1 MKIRPGV
8 WLIASMTLGFGPFA
22 AHAETY
28 RWTDEKGDV
37 HYSDQIPPDQVKNR
51 RSKLSAQGF
60 EVDVVEA
67 PKTPEQQ
74 EREHLLKK
82 LREQQEKVLNEQR
95 EQDRALVRTY
105 RSVDEII
112 TALKIKLDRFDQA
125 IEIARTTS
133 QRQVQLL
140 SEKKKAAELL
150 ESSGQP
156 IPQSTRDGLAA
167 QQNRLDSYMRQ
178 QAKLENEKRA
188 TADHFERDIKRF
200 KAILA
205 MQGRSEG
212 AQGDWTKSVVLAE
225 TNHRNDIV
233 ISAID
238 CQDDTLCEQY
248 WNLTRDYIRKNSG
261 YRIAVDTDRILQTPY
276 PLNDTDFGITAT
288 RMAGDPKDIIF
299 IDVLCRPTV
308 TGEQLCRGG
317 KVRELLIQFRPS
329 LQQQAG
335 GNPPP
340 ATPAS
345 KPRD

>member
-1 MKIRPGV
+1 MTPRI
-8 WLIASMTLGFGPFA
+8 WLA
-22 AHAETY
+22 AIVPLSIGLSSVSAETY
-28 RWTDEKGDV
+28 RWTDEKGEV
-37 HYSDQIPPDQVKNR
+37 HYSDQVPPDQVKNR

-67 PKTPEQQ
+67 PKTPEQR

-95 EQDRALVRTY
+95 EQDRSLVRTY

-112 TALKIKLDRFDQA
+112 TALKVKLDRFDQA
-125 IEIARTTS
+125 IEIARATS
-133 QRQVQLL
+133 QRQAELL
-140 SEKKKAAELL
+140 SEKKKTAGQLEAA
-150 ESSGQP
+150 GQP
-156 IPQSTRDGLAA
+156 VPQSTREAVTA
-167 QQNRLDSYMRQ
+167 QQNRLDSYLRQ
-178 QAKLENEKRA
+178 REKLENEKRA
-188 TADHFERDIKRF
+188 TSDRFERDIKRF

-225 TNHRNDIV
+225 TNTRNDIV

-238 CQDDTLCEQY
+238 CQDDGLCEKY
-248 WNLTRDYIRKNSG
+248 WGLTRDYIQKSSG

-308 TGEQLCRGG
+308 TGEQLCRGS
-317 KVRELLIQFRPS
+317 KVRQLLIQYRPT
-329 LQQQAG
+329 LQQQTG
-335 GNPPP
+335 T
-340 ATPAS
+340 TPAAPS
-345 KPRD
+345 SSPRD